1 MIRTMVKRDRCAAR
15 GAMTI
20 QILSGAPAVHSLD
33 SRDCSL
39 SQRASPAPTMQSICR
54 LYGTLYKAPPLLYS
68 VFYIFFVRRQQERRR
83 GEKSFLSS
91 IQSEEERKKKY
102 FENIH
107 KEQQE
112 KKNSAG
118 EKPGNWLAGEGRVEE
133 ASKAPARE
141 EIAGISLADLST
153 EF

>member
-1 MIRTMVKRDRCAAR
+1 MVKGIRCAAR

-39 SQRASPAPTMQSICR
+39 SRGARPAPTLQSICR

-83 GEKSFLSS
+83 GEKKKVFLSS
-91 IQSEEERKKKY
+91 TQSGGEERKKKIFREY
-102 FENIH
+102 PQRAA
-107 KEQQE
+107 EQAR
-112 KKNSAG
+112 KKKKKAAG
-118 EKPGNWLAGEGRVEE
+118 EKPGRGEWKLGERGGLKGSQRGRIALAFRL
-133 ASKAPARE
+133 P
-141 EIAGISLADLST
+141 I
-153 EF
+153 